1 METRHDNMMSKLA
14 EIEAMLKKLRLTNI
28 TRYNDVEE
36 GWLVLNVGTRV
47 KSWRAVWLTQ
57 LRLNSRGPC
66 NLPRGDFTL
75 RYAHHGEWIDCP
87 KIRLSLKSS
96 MWIEPLQSRTWE
108 EMGASVYLCSGE
120 GWPDSMSISEYKKLT
135 SALQSFGITQ
145 LTIDEPQQVVN
156 EYRCGN
162 QAFMG
167 MEDFWED

>member
-36 GWLVLNVGTRV
+36 GWLVLNVGTHV
-47 KSWRAVWLTQ
+47 KSWKAVWLTQ

-87 KIRLSLKSS
+87 KIRLTLKSS
-96 MWIEPLQSRTWE
+96 VWIEPLHSRTWE

-156 EYRCGN
+156 EYRCVK
-162 QAFMG
+162 
-167 MEDFWED
+167 

>member
-36 GWLVLNVGTRV
+36 GWLVLNVGTHV
-47 KSWRAVWLTQ
+47 KSWRVVWLTQ

-87 KIRLSLKSS
+87 KIRLTLKTS
-96 MWIEPLQSRTWE
+96 MWIEPLHSRTWE

-120 GWPDSMSISEYKKLT
+120 GWPDSMSTSEYKKLT
-135 SALQSFGITQ
+135 SALQSIGIAQ
-145 LTIDEPQQVVN
+145 LTIDEPQKVVN

-162 QAFMG
+162 QALMG